1 MKFLI
6 FNIVVIGA
14 LGLLFV
20 ESDKAVVGTLAP
32 LKALKTTVKHKANDI
47 YNHLTTQKP
56 SGTTGLSQSTAG
68 RMLGAEKKPNI
79 EQKLVVP
86 DADLQTA
93 QVEQKT
99 VAQKVTADANLKA
112 PQTTQIKQKT
122 VPQNVTATKIG
133 NVTAYLTSEMQAKP
147 IQLAD
152 ATSSD
157 AAKRRLEI
165 FKIVKNQSP
174 AKINQDSEKK
184 LILMSPT
191 DRRKELYKLA
201 EEMELFHVQTL
212 AN

>member
-32 LKALKTTVKHKANDI
+32 LKALKTTVKHKADDI

-133 NVTAYLTSEMQAKP
+133 NVTADLTSEMQAKP

-152 ATSSD
+152 ATSSA

-165 FKIVKNQSP
+165 FKIVKDQSP

>member
-99 VAQKVTADANLKA
+99 V
-112 PQTTQIKQKT
+112 
-122 VPQNVTATKIG
+122 PQNVTATKIG
-133 NVTAYLTSEMQAKP
+133 NVTADLTSEMQAKP

-165 FKIVKNQSP
+165 FKIVKDQSP